1 MEKMVG
7 PRWRVVTLR
16 IERPLYYYLGAK
28 AQELDMSVEEY
39 IDRYFYSWVLV
50 SLGKEVQQDV

>member
-7 PRWRVVTLR
+7 PRRRVVTLR
-16 IERPLYYYLGAK
+16 IERPLYYYLRAK
-28 AQELDMSVEEY
+28 AQDLDMSVEEY

-50 SLGKEVQQDV
+50 SLGKEVSE